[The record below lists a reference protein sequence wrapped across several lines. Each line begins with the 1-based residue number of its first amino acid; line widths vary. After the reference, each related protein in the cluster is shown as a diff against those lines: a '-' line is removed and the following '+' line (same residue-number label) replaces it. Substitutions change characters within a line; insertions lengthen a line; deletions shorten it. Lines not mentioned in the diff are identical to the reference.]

1 MAYQLEYQRYVT
13 VCTNVHDHRR
23 PSEKLFKRPQKNF
36 FKMLYKFSYI
46 NLKIIFYPVELNI
59 TKGTQN
65 PFLIFL
71 IGFEIIYIILG
82 MGGY

>member
-1 MAYQLEYQRYVT
+1 MLRCVPTCMIIEGPRKSSL
-13 VCTNVHDHRR
+13 NDHR
-23 PSEKLFKRPQKNF
+23 KTF

-65 PFLIFL
+65 PFLTFL
-71 IGFEIIYIILG
+71 IDFEIIYIILG